1 MLNRSATCAQIPKSA
16 TIPTLYA
23 IKTRTQTRAQILSKI
38 SAFLCDSL
46 HLNPNTSRAQTRAQ
60 PERPRMSSQII
71 HTEAQEQQRL
81 AQALDTAG
89 YLWTAT
95 ANGGKRS
102 ASSGAAL
109 KASGVKAGV
118 PDVLVFSPTVQ
129 APQGAAVELKR
140 IRPRKGRTSAEQ
152 RIWIERL
159 NAAGIRAAVCYGAAD
174 AVDYLRGLGYC
185 LELALEPEPTTPP
198 QETPDHVPPSR
209 HSRAALSR
217 KRRRDR

>member
-1 MLNRSATCAQIPKSA
+1 
-16 TIPTLYA
+16 
-23 IKTRTQTRAQILSKI
+23 
-38 SAFLCDSL
+38 
-46 HLNPNTSRAQTRAQ
+46 
-60 PERPRMSSQII
+60 MSSQII

-81 AQALDTAG
+81 AQALDAAG

-102 ASSGAAL
+102 ASTGAAL

-118 PDVLVFSPTVQ
+118 PDVLIFSPTAQ

-152 RIWIERL
+152 KIWIERL
-159 NAAGIRAAVCYGAAD
+159 NAEGIRAAVCYGAAD
-174 AVDYLRGLGYC
+174 AVDYLRGLGYS
-185 LELALEPEPTTPP
+185 LELAPETETTAPPP

-209 HSRAALSR
+209 HSRAAMSR
-217 KRRRDR
+217 QRRRDR